1 MDLAVIDKIL
11 ASGNHKTPLHKV
23 LRDPMHA
30 QHTTIW
36 TDASLWGLG
45 GYNETLGEFF
55 WIDSRSLL
63 DIDPPHGHISE
74 GEFMA
79 VLLGLELPGTY
90 PISNRYP

>member
-1 MDLAVIDKIL
+1 
-11 ASGNHKTPLHKV
+11 
-23 LRDPMHA
+23 MHA